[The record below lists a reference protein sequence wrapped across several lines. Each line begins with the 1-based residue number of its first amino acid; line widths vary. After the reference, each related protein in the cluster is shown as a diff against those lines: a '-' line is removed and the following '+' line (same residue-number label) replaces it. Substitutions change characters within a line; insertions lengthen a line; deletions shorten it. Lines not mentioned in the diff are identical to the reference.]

1 MRSESS
7 TVTGV
12 QYSRAAQNLLDRLY
26 DRRSTCRLGAAVLV
40 GPRRHDPDRHSQLVD
55 RLPQRLVLNLNWK
68 YEELEIRETEI
79 PDAILAIPAALLL
92 NQSARCR
99 NRSLNRAQQIP
110 AFTFGNDGTDSRV
123 MRGPLQPLQI

>member
-1 MRSESS
+1 MDHLYHRRP
-7 TVTGV
+7 
-12 QYSRAAQNLLDRLY
+12 SRRPRA
-26 DRRSTCRLGAAVLV
+26 SILV
-40 GPRRHDPDRHSQLVD
+40 GSNRYNPDRHSQLVD